1 MQLTLDKPP
10 NYMPSRLSREA
21 FPVRAELPV
30 LTTRH
35 TTTSSDPSAWAS
47 VAPLS
52 LGKTPKAAAGEQSR
66 SQAECGP
73 QKPSLNLDMK
83 HFIRG

>member
-1 MQLTLDKPP
+1 MQLILDEPP

-21 FPVRAELPV
+21 FHVHAELPA

-35 TTTSSDPSAWAS
+35 TTTSLDPSAWAS
-47 VAPLS
+47 VTPLS

-66 SQAECGP
+66 SQAERGP